1 MPNILNDLRQL
12 QYPKEFRIA
21 PLDLVSTLE
30 RLAGTLAALSTVP
43 QTQPSDLAQAHLLA
57 EVGTGLWRARQKMLE
72 PGTNRPKEEMRRA
85 YRHLESVWDALTQAG
100 MEIIDPID
108 SLFDPGMSLKAIA
121 FQPTPG
127 IQREKVIETIKPV
140 IYYKGEPIQMGEV
153 IVGIPESSL

>member
-1 MPNILNDLRQL
+1 MPTILSDLRQL

-30 RLAGTLAALSTVP
+30 RLAGILMVMPVDQSNQAVD
-43 QTQPSDLAQAHLLA
+43 QAQVRLLA

-100 MEIIDPID
+100 MEIVDPID
-108 SLFDPGMSLKAIA
+108 APFDPGMSLKAIA

-127 IQREKVIETIKPV
+127 IQREKVIETIKPA

-153 IVGIPESSL
+153 IVGTPE